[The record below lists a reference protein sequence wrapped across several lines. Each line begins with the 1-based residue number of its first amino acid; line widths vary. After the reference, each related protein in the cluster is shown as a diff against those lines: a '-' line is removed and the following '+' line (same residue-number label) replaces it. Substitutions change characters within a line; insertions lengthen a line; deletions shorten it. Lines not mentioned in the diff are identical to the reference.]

1 MWHVASCG
9 IPPHLPCLDCSE
21 LTCLKQELWGSSLRA
36 AAHCTAE
43 AHVAFFKSK
52 NSSLAKL
59 MSHLGSHVGS
69 FLDLM

>member
-1 MWHVASCG
+1 MASCG

-59 MSHLGSHVGS
+59 LSHLGSHVGS
-69 FLDLM
+69 FLDPM